1 MPNEGDK
8 KELDCAK
15 CQKVTT
21 HVFEIVGMVPE
32 STMQWRC
39 RVCGA
44 TILEKELMMKAS
56 PGTFL
61 QYLYQYAGVSARE
74 SIRTSLKVIADAFKV
89 PLWTAAGIM
98 RRLKKDGLAKEFRG
112 PNTLVGDER
121 FEITEKGINA
131 VENK

>member
-1 MPNEGDK
+1 
-8 KELDCAK
+8 
-15 CQKVTT
+15 
-21 HVFEIVGMVPE
+21 
-32 STMQWRC
+32 MQWRC

-89 PLWTAAGIM
+89 PLRTAAGIM
-98 RRLKKDGLAKEFRG
+98 RRLKKDRLAKEFRG